1 VKANPWWGSV
11 LMPIV
16 FLMSAIVSG
25 IAMVMFIYILLSLL
39 RNEKLDMRCLD
50 KVGLFLLVAIIVDF
64 ALEALD
70 YIHRIY
76 QSEESIGILTE
87 LVAARLFTS
96 LVIVQLLLGMLVP
109 LLILVLVRIVNLN
122 EELRKLLYFSA
133 SVLILLGIFSMRWN
147 VVIGGQ
153 LYSKSFRGLMAY
165 KMEITGIES
174 LVTALALL
182 ALPFIIL
189 TVLFWLLPPRWME
202 QNVPAAAH

>member
-1 VKANPWWGSV
+1 
-11 LMPIV
+11 M
-16 FLMSAIVSG
+16 
-25 IAMVMFIYILLSLL
+25 
-39 RNEKLDMRCLD
+39 
-50 KVGLFLLVAIIVDF
+50 
-64 ALEALD
+64 
-70 YIHRIY
+70 
-76 QSEESIGILTE
+76 
-87 LVAARLFTS
+87 
-96 LVIVQLLLGMLVP
+96 
-109 LLILVLVRIVNLN
+109 VRIVNLN

-182 ALPFIIL
+182 ALPFVIL

-202 QNVPAAAH
+202 KSAAAPA

>member
-1 VKANPWWGSV
+1 
-11 LMPIV
+11 MPIV

-25 IAMVMFIYILLSLL
+25 IAMVMFLYILVSLL

-70 YIHRIY
+70 YIHRLY

-87 LVAARLFTS
+87 LVSYRLFTS
-96 LVIVQLLLGMLVP
+96 LVVVQLLLGMLLP
-109 LLILVLVRIVNLN
+109 LLILVLVRTIRFN
-122 EELRKLLYFSA
+122 EELRKLLYFTS
-133 SVLILLGIFSMRWN
+133 SLLLLLGIFSMRWN

-165 KMEITGIES
+165 KMELTGIES
-174 LVTALALL
+174 LMTALLLL

-189 TVLFWLLPPRWME
+189 TVLFRLLPPRWME
-202 QNVPAAAH
+202 SHAPAVAH

>member
-25 IAMVMFIYILLSLL
+25 IAMVMFLYILLSLL
-39 RNEKLDMRCLD
+39 RNERLDMRCLD
-50 KVGLFLLVAIIVDF
+50 KIGLFLLVAIIVDF

-76 QSEESIGILTE
+76 QSEESIGILTQ
-87 LVAARLFTS
+87 LVAGKLFTS
-96 LVIVQLLLGMLVP
+96 LVIVQLLLGMMLP
-109 LLILVLVRIVNLN
+109 LLTIVVVRIVHFN
-122 EELRKLLYFSA
+122 EELRKLLYFCA

-165 KMEITGIES
+165 KMELTGIES
-174 LVTALALL
+174 LMTALVLL

-189 TVLFWLLPPRWME
+189 TLLFWLLPPRWLE
-202 QNVPAAAH
+202 RRTAAPA